1 MSAEWYKEQLENRNH
16 LAPVGFKLDLE
27 LFPAVDFF
35 CQTAN
40 LPDITVP
47 STEVPTRFRSFDI
60 IAGGGVSYG
69 DFTVSFIIDEQLT
82 NYKSIHNWIR
92 ANGAS
97 EEHMPTL
104 DPQYSG
110 GRLMILTSHFNVNHI
125 IDFENLF
132 PVSLTQLDF
141 DATATDVDYIT
152 ATVTFKFT
160 NFTIRDQNFK
170 V

>member
-1 MSAEWYKEQLENRNH
+1 MTAQWYEEQLENRNY
-16 LAPVGFKLDLE
+16 LIPSGFKLDLE
-27 LFPAVDFF
+27 LFPSVDFL
-35 CQTAN
+35 CQSTS

-47 STEVPTRFRSFDI
+47 STEVPTRFRSFNI
-60 IAGGGVSYG
+60 VAGGGVSYG
-69 DFTVSFIIDEQLT
+69 DFTVSFIIDEQLI
-82 NYKSIHNWIR
+82 NYKSIHKWIR
-92 ANGAS
+92 QNGAS
-97 EEHMPTL
+97 EEHMPTME
-104 DPQYSG
+104 PQYSS
-110 GRLMILTSHFNVNHI
+110 GRLLILTSQYNVNHI

-152 ATVTFKFT
+152 ASATFKFS